1 MAVIGKIREKSALL
15 LIIIG
20 VAMVAFILG
29 DFLQSGQSFFASGNN
44 NVGEVG
50 DVEISARDFDRKLNE
65 FIAQYEMNNGPANAQ
80 VRESIKEQVWNDI
93 VREELLV
100 KQFQILGIDV
110 SPRELDDMITGP
122 NPHPQIKQSFTNPET
137 NVFDPNQVINFL
149 KGLDNMPEERKRQWI
164 LFEEGLIQERI
175 NTKYNNMITKGM
187 FATSLMI
194 KNTYKEENEKR
205 AIKYV
210 VKRYNTIDDSTIT
223 VSDADIKAYYDE
235 HKHEYKQESSRN
247 IEYVKFQVV
256 PSPEDRAAVME
267 QLKEIAVEFKKAE
280 NDSAFVAYNS
290 DLPVN
295 LNYYGQNDFP
305 YNLDSSFFFSEV
317 GSTFGPFEENN
328 TFAVVK
334 ISAIKMMPDSVKARH
349 ILISA
354 TQPGDS
360 TGYKKLD
367 SLKTV
372 IKAGGNFAELAKEH
386 SDDVGSAVEGG
397 DLGWFTQGTMV
408 GPFNDACFN
417 GNKGDLV
424 IVQTQFG
431 FHLIEIQDQAE
442 KVKKVRLAK
451 VALNITPSSETYD
464 NVFAQVSQ
472 FYSAN
477 SSSSEFTA
485 TYEKEE
491 ENYQKGLA
499 TSIKPGDKTITGIGS
514 ARELVRWAFKNEQGA
529 ISEPLQFDNTYVI
542 AHLSEVLEDGIAPLD
557 QIKEEL
563 KVAVIQKKKGE
574 QLSKEMEG
582 STDLKQLAET
592 IGVPLSTN
600 SAVNFATYSIPGIGQ
615 EPKVIGVTAALNKG
629 EMTKKPVVGSVGV
642 YMIEVEDVTPAPES
656 ADYTNIKQ
664 QLNSR
669 YASVASGTLEAL
681 KDKFGV
687 KDMRYKFY

>member
-100 KQFQILGIDV
+100 KQFKLLGIAV

-349 ILISA
+349 I
-354 TQPGDS
+354 
-360 TGYKKLD
+360 
-367 SLKTV
+367 
-372 IKAGGNFAELAKEH
+372 
-386 SDDVGSAVEGG
+386 
-397 DLGWFTQGTMV
+397 
-408 GPFNDACFN
+408 
-417 GNKGDLV
+417 
-424 IVQTQFG
+424 
-431 FHLIEIQDQAE
+431 
-442 KVKKVRLAK
+442 
-451 VALNITPSSETYD
+451 
-464 NVFAQVSQ
+464 
-472 FYSAN
+472 
-477 SSSSEFTA
+477 
-485 TYEKEE
+485 
-491 ENYQKGLA
+491 
-499 TSIKPGDKTITGIGS
+499 
-514 ARELVRWAFKNEQGA
+514 
-529 ISEPLQFDNTYVI
+529 
-542 AHLSEVLEDGIAPLD
+542 
-557 QIKEEL
+557 
-563 KVAVIQKKKGE
+563 
-574 QLSKEMEG
+574 
-582 STDLKQLAET
+582 
-592 IGVPLSTN
+592 
-600 SAVNFATYSIPGIGQ
+600 
-615 EPKVIGVTAALNKG
+615 
-629 EMTKKPVVGSVGV
+629 
-642 YMIEVEDVTPAPES
+642 
-656 ADYTNIKQ
+656 
-664 QLNSR
+664 
-669 YASVASGTLEAL
+669 
-681 KDKFGV
+681 
-687 KDMRYKFY
+687 